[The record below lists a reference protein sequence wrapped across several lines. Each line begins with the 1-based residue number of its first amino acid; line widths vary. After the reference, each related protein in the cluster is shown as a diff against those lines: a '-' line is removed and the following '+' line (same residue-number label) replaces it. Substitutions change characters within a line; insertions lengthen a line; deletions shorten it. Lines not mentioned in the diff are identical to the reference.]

1 MATDGL
7 IALPSPDPKDPG
19 KDNTADGNFECLRS
33 SGGSGRCRLPR
44 YVMTTRIAA
53 ITPIGALHV
62 TGVAEPGRYR
72 KPSRAGVP
80 GNATGGAAD
89 ARTPFEPGVLIS
101 EPHV

>member
-1 MATDGL
+1 
-7 IALPSPDPKDPG
+7 
-19 KDNTADGNFECLRS
+19 
-33 SGGSGRCRLPR
+33 
-44 YVMTTRIAA
+44 MTTRIAA

-62 TGVAEPGRYR
+62 TGVAEPGRYQETIASGR
-72 KPSRAGVP
+72 PGLLDAQLLVGHLMP